1 MTCKANRNAHMC
13 CLPLQICDFGL
24 TRDFSD
30 YSSSYVKKHD
40 EPLPVKWMVGRR
52 IHLYLE
58 THSLI
63 NTFPCRPSN
72 LYETKCTPPNQM
84 YGALEFFS
92 GRSFRLASHPTQGC
106 SLIHSFTNALST
118 GTEWNSLS
126 NHQTQCLYFLLSF
139 RKPKTFFVTHI
150 FSPRYQLMLEC
161 WLENAEIRPDFD
173 QIVNQLQTQV
183 CPKFYK
189 VHSSVFVSIPSC

>member
-1 MTCKANRNAHMC
+1 MTCKTNRNAHIW

-30 YSSSYVKKHD
+30 YSSNYVKKHD

-52 IHLYLE
+52 IHLE
-58 THSLI
+58 MHFLI
-63 NTFPCRPSN
+63 NTFPYRPSN
-72 LYETKCTPPNQM
+72 LYETRCTPPNRM

-92 GRSFRLASHPTQGC
+92 GRSFPLVSHPTQEC
-106 SLIHSFTNALST
+106 SLIHSFTNALSM

-126 NHQTQCLYFLLSF
+126 NHQTQCLYFLRGF
-139 RKPKTFFVTHI
+139 RKQKNGFLTYM

-173 QIVNQLQTQV
+173 QIVYQLQTQV

-189 VHSSVFVSIPSC
+189 VHSPVFVSIQSC